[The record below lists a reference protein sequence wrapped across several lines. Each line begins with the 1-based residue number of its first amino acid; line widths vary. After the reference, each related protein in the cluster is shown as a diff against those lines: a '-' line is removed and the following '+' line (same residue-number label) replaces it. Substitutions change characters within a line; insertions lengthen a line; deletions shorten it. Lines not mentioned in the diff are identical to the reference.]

1 MPGMNTGLNADD
13 PTVVAAFKL
22 ALLHQGIAAVLLFA
36 VLALAWVSVR
46 EFLPARRSGADRAA
60 ASGPE
65 APARRLLRIGFGVL
79 WIIDGLLQ
87 AQPGMA
93 VGLPSQVIQP
103 TAVSSPTWV
112 QHLVNWAGTSW
123 SYHPIQAAAGAV
135 WIQLGIGIWLVL
147 ARRGAMSRLAGLSAA
162 GWGLVVWV
170 FGESF
175 GGIFAPGLSWLTG
188 APGAAACYVIAGLL
202 VALPERHWQS
212 QRTGRLMLNCFGV
225 FLVAMALLQAWPG
238 RGFWQG
244 NSHGQPGALTAM
256 IQSMAAQSQ
265 PTGIADLLSG
275 FASVVRSHGF
285 AVNLLAVVVLAAL
298 GVGLGS
304 ARPALAR
311 VALIGLAVFGLA
323 DWVLVQDLGVLGG
336 LGTDPNSMI
345 PMFLL
350 AAAGFQALTAPVVS
364 AAAAMSPAAVTAAEP
379 PAAEPPAAEP
389 AGGEL
394 AAGDP
399 PAAGPATAD
408 PSAGAAVA
416 GAAAARPGQRQTW
429 RRALRPARLLTAFA
443 SARLATVTALGAV
456 GVVLLGAIPMA
467 AAQASNSAAPILAQ
481 AVDGSSAPLNS
492 PAPGFT
498 LTDQSGKTVSL
509 ASLHGKAVLLTFL
522 DPVCVSDCPLI
533 AQEFREAAQLLAG
546 QRSHVELVAVNLNPL
561 YRGASYLR
569 AFDQAEH
576 LAGLSDWEY
585 LTGSVA
591 QLRPVWKSFGVVSET
606 LPAGAMLGHSDA
618 AFVIGPDGRLL
629 EELDF
634 DPGPGTQAT
643 VASFATELANA
654 AQSAL
659 GQS

>member
-46 EFLPARRSGADRAA
+46 EFLPASRRGADRAA
-60 ASGPE
+60 ESGPE

-93 VGLPSQVIQP
+93 VALPSQVIQP
-103 TAVSSPTWV
+103 TAASSPTWV
-112 QHLVNWAGTSW
+112 QHLINWAGTSW

-135 WIQLGIGIWLVL
+135 WIQLGIGIWLL
-147 ARRGAMSRLAGLSAA
+147 LGRRGTMSRLAGLSAA

-188 APGAAACYVIAGLL
+188 APGAAACYVVAGLL

-244 NSHGQPGALTAM
+244 DSHGQPGALTAM
-256 IQSMAAQSQ
+256 VQSMAAQSQ
-265 PTGIADLLSG
+265 PTGIGDLLSG
-275 FASVVRSHGF
+275 FASVVRAHGF

-350 AAAGFQALTAPVVS
+350 AVAGFQALTAPVVPAAAAVAPAAGS
-364 AAAAMSPAAVTAAEP
+364 AAASA
-379 PAAEPPAAEP
+379 AAEP
-389 AGGEL
+389 AAGEP
-394 AAGDP
+394 GT
-399 PAAGPATAD
+399 AGPA
-408 PSAGAAVA
+408 AGAAVA
-416 GAAAARPGQRQTW
+416 AAAAGPGGRQTW
-429 RRALRPARLLTAFA
+429 RHALRPARLLTAFA
-443 SARLATVTALGAV
+443 SARLATVTAIGAV
-456 GVVLLGAIPMA
+456 GVVLLGAVPMA
-467 AAQASNSAAPILAQ
+467 AAQASSSAAPILAQ
-481 AVDGSSAPLNS
+481 ALDGSSAPLNS

-533 AQEFREAAQLLAG
+533 AQEFREAGQLLAS

-618 AFVIGPDGRLL
+618 AFVIGPDGRML

-659 GQS
+659 RQS

>member
-46 EFLPARRSGADRAA
+46 EFLPAGRGSADRAA
-60 ASGPE
+60 LSGPE
-65 APARRLLRIGFGVL
+65 APARRLLRISFGVL

-103 TAVSSPTWV
+103 TAASSPTWV

-147 ARRGAMSRLAGLSAA
+147 ARRGTMSRLAGLTAA

-188 APGAAACYVIAGLL
+188 APGAAACYVVAGLL
-202 VALPERHWQS
+202 VAMPERRWQS
-212 QRTGRLMLNCFGV
+212 LRTGRLMLNCFGA

-244 NSHGQPGALTAM
+244 DSHGQPGALTAM
-256 IQSMAAQSQ
+256 VQSMAAQSQ

-275 FASVVRSHGF
+275 FASLVRAHGF

-304 ARPALAR
+304 ARPPLAK
-311 VALIGLAVFGLA
+311 VALIGLAVLGLA
-323 DWVLVQDLGVLGG
+323 DWVLVQDLGILGG

-350 AAAGFQALTAPVVS
+350 AAASYQALTVPVVS
-364 AAAAMSPAAVTAAEP
+364 AAAAESPAEVTAADAAGE
-379 PAAEPPAAEP
+379 PAAA
-389 AGGEL
+389 
-394 AAGDP
+394 DS
-399 PAAGPATAD
+399 ATAD
-408 PSAGAAVA
+408 AAPAGS
-416 GAAAARPGQRQTW
+416 AAAAPSPPQTR
-429 RRALRPARLLTAFA
+429 RRALRPARLLAAFA
-443 SARLATVTALGAV
+443 SARLATVAAAGAV

-467 AAQASNSAAPILAQ
+467 AAQASSSAAPILAQ
-481 AVDGSSAPLNS
+481 ALDGSSAPLNS

-498 LTDQSGKTVSL
+498 LTDQSGRTVSL
-509 ASLHGKAVLLTFL
+509 ASLRGKAVLLTFL

-533 AQEFREAAQLLAG
+533 AQEFREAGQLLAS
-546 QRSHVELVAVNLNPL
+546 QRGHVELVAVNLNPL
-561 YRGASYLR
+561 YRGVSYLQ

-576 LAGLSDWEY
+576 LAGIPDWLY

-591 QLRPVWKSFGVVSET
+591 QLRPVWKNFGVVSET

-618 AFVIGPDGRLL
+618 AFVIGPDGRML